1 MLLTM
6 KIKWILFAVALC
18 VVTCHAKP
26 DADAYAKPDFDTYQP
41 ILDRMPFGVP
51 PDTASLNM
59 GPVTDPNEQ
68 RKKELLARQVNM
80 SAVNIMPDGRT
91 AIGFTDLSA
100 KPPVNHYLHVGES
113 SDGWTVI
120 DADYD
125 EETATIQKEG
135 IEVSLKLGKGLI
147 EPAVPGPGGRG
158 PALMAANQGVN
169 AAMQINAL
177 MPPATVPSF
186 QGAGRSAITGVTESA
201 PGLRRDPRL
210 PPGTPNAAAG
220 RTSASP
226 TAATPTATSSYTERL
241 DQRVKAAQM
250 EKEKADQEQKE
261 VLKKVAAAAAQEAVR
276 MREREAAEAAEE
288 IDDDTVEE

>member
-1 MLLTM
+1 M

-18 VVTCHAKP
+18 VATCHAKP

-41 ILDRMPFGVP
+41 ILDRMPFGALPDPTVAP
-51 PDTASLNM
+51 PSQDDALKKK
-59 GPVTDPNEQ
+59 EQ
-68 RKKELLARQVNM
+68 ELLARQVNM

-125 EETATIQKEG
+125 EETATIKKGGVE
-135 IEVSLKLGKGLI
+135 IALKLGKGLI
-147 EPAVPGPGGRG
+147 ESPALGPGGRG

-169 AAMQINAL
+169 AAMQINTL
-177 MPPATVPSF
+177 MPPTTAPSF
-186 QGAGRSAITGVTESA
+186 PGAGRTAITGATESP